1 MAEIVNLGSL
11 YLNGQPIDL
20 GVEYNGEV
28 LSFGNTIPGK
38 TIPFVKWGKLLV
50 ASQCV
55 CINIRWDELN
65 KAGYIFGRPVKID
78 GVPYLCRSLK
88 VGKKEGDPNEWDD
101 ILDELG
107 EDDSIWHWDEQG
119 FFGQEREMNVEGH
132 LIPVL
137 RGKASAR
144 TYIDEQQVLC
154 SAVLGGLGFRPVLEP
169 YGTPCPIAE
178 TLVGQKINLFI
189 GNGLI
194 SGTLKDFNDYD
205 LTLNVLPDSS
215 PDIDSAWMIV
225 CDNGDVIIDR
235 SQIRLSCLVKEGLG

>member
-1 MAEIVNLGSL
+1 MA
-11 YLNGQPIDL
+11 
-20 GVEYNGEV
+20 
-28 LSFGNTIPGK
+28 
-38 TIPFVKWGKLLV
+38 
-50 ASQCV
+50 
-55 CINIRWDELN
+55 
-65 KAGYIFGRPVKID
+65 
-78 GVPYLCRSLK
+78 
-88 VGKKEGDPNEWDD
+88 KKEGDPNEWDD

-144 TYIDEQQVLC
+144 TYIDEQQGLC

-169 YGTPCPIAE
+169 YGTPCPISEA
-178 TLVGQKINLFI
+178 LVGQKINLFI

-194 SGTLKDFNDYD
+194 SGTLKDFSDYD

-225 CDNGDVIIDR
+225 SDNGDVIIDR
-235 SQIRLSCLVKEGLG
+235 SQIQQSCLAKEGRG

>member
-1 MAEIVNLGSL
+1 MEIVYKGTMRIDGKPRMPGVE
-11 YLNGQPIDL
+11 LNGRHI
-20 GVEYNGEV
+20 
-28 LSFGNTIPGK
+28 SFGDTVEGYAF
-38 TIPFVKWGKLLV
+38 PFVRWCNLLVGACRACVSAGWEEIDQAGFIFGKLVL
-50 ASQCV
+50 
-55 CINIRWDELN
+55 IDNEL
-65 KAGYIFGRPVKID
+65 F
-78 GVPYLCRSLK
+78 LCRSLK

-169 YGTPCPIAE
+169 YGTPCPISEA
-178 TLVGQKINLFI
+178 LVGQKINLFI

-194 SGTLKDFNDYD
+194 SGTLKDFSDYD

-225 CDNGDVIIDR
+225 SDNGDVIIDR
-235 SQIRLSCLVKEGLG
+235 SQIQQSCLAKEGRG